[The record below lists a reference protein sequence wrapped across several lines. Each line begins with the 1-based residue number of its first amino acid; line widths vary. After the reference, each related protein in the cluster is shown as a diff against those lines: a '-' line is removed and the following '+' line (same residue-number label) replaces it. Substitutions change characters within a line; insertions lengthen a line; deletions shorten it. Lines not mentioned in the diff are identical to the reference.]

1 MYREGTNKNKKR
13 KTCKRKNSEELGN
26 ETTIETSKDIVTK
39 LLEMGDHQIQ
49 VLTSLKWNLVRR

>member
-1 MYREGTNKNKKR
+1 MYREGTNKNKKK
-13 KTCKRKNSEELGN
+13 KTRKRKNSKELGN

>member
-13 KTCKRKNSEELGN
+13 KTRKRKNSEELGN